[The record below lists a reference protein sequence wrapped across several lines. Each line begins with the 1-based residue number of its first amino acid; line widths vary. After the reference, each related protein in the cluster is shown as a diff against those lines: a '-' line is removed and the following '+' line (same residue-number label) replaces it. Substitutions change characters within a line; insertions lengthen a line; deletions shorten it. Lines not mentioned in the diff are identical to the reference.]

1 MKCPDPSSSARSPKL
16 SPKSKFRSK
25 VLLKHSRLAICY
37 EPDAGHVKMR
47 RGKGALM
54 KGLRAEEPRLYESA
68 LRRPSSF
75 TDRAESFPISQILI
89 FISIN
94 SIFIKG

>member
-1 MKCPDPSSSARSPKL
+1 MKYPDPSSSAKS
-16 SPKSKFRSK
+16 SHKSKFRSK

-54 KGLRAEEPRLYESA
+54 KGLRADA

-75 TDRAESFPISQILI
+75 PDRAESFVISQILI

>member
-1 MKCPDPSSSARSPKL
+1 M
-16 SPKSKFRSK
+16 
-25 VLLKHSRLAICY
+25 Y

-54 KGLRAEEPRLYESA
+54 KGLRAGSHESA

-75 TDRAESFPISQILI
+75 TDRAESFPISQISI
-89 FISIN
+89 FISIS

>member
-1 MKCPDPSSSARSPKL
+1 
-16 SPKSKFRSK
+16 
-25 VLLKHSRLAICY
+25 
-37 EPDAGHVKMR
+37 
-47 RGKGALM
+47 M
-54 KGLRAEEPRLYESA
+54 KGLRAEEPRSHESA

-94 SIFIKG
+94 GHIHQRLIDDAQTAYKYHMMHVRCFIQRG